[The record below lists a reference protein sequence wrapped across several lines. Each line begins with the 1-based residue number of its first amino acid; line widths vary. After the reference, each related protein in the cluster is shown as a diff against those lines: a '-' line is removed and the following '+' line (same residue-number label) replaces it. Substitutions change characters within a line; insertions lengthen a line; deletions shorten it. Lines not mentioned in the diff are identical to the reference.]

1 MNNEYKAVVS
11 VYLALG
17 TNLGNREEN
26 MKTAIRNIEKQ
37 IGTIVSQSAFYS
49 SKPFGFESDNLF
61 LNSVVEVTT
70 NLSASKLLAVTQLI
84 ESEMGRVFKTN
95 DLGYSDRVIDID
107 IIFYNKE
114 IINNSP
120 NLVVPHPRMQERHF
134 VLKPLAEIAPDFVH
148 PILNRTITDLL
159 GAIEE

>member
-1 MNNEYKAVVS
+1 MNNQQKAVAS

-17 TNLGNREEN
+17 TNLGNREKN
-26 MKTAIRNIEKQ
+26 MKTAIRNIKKQ

-61 LNSVVEVTT
+61 LNSVVKVTT
-70 NLSASKLLAVTQLI
+70 ILPPIELLAATQLI